1 MSFRGKHRL
10 YLFVQ
15 NPGIFSNP
23 FWSDESKVSF
33 YFFHFIFHFFFAPLH
48 FSFPILWILG
58 RVTNQKLESIIFL
71 LPYLERCLRHSIHFH
86 VIHPRMSPEW
96 GNDPKM
102 TTFGRNET
110 GLIPVIRL
118 IRRSSKTQ
126 NDSRMRKNIIF
137 KSFPRNNQTQLSF
150 VGKMFQLWD
159 NGYRWA
165 SVWHRMTRKW

>member
-71 LPYLERCLRHSIHFH
+71 LPFFFCISF
-86 VIHPRMSPEW
+86 SPL
-96 GNDPKM
+96 D
-102 TTFGRNET
+102 F
-110 GLIPVIRL
+110 
-118 IRRSSKTQ
+118 
-126 NDSRMRKNIIF
+126 
-137 KSFPRNNQTQLSF
+137 SFPILWILGRVMDQKLDRSPTLLQLLNPSSCFLQIGQTFNIFRWVVKVMSSFIYETLPKAQPTQGLSAF
-150 VGKMFQLWD
+150 TVVTAFKLYHKMLYQ
-159 NGYRWA
+159 
-165 SVWHRMTRKW
+165 